1 MDRQSNKLYT
11 VEYEIGRTGNLV
23 TALSS
28 LVERNDVQLIFC
40 ATNFDIRPSEDSWQD
55 PNIEESLKVYTI
67 AERFTD
73 PITKEKF
80 QHQAKAELKK
90 DWDGRG
96 LQFPVVA
103 REELVKE
110 QIKSFNLLSL
120 QDAPKES
127 YKVSQLWGALP
138 EDLKQNRNKSKLLV
152 AAEGSGPITEEKNKV
167 FLKCK
172 QLGKNKI
179 LLDAGISIVGKGVI
193 DLDKT
198 HKLNLSSE
206 VFYADSFDAASAI
219 QGCGKVTIKRP
230 ICEDSLEIAIN
241 TWIEEKIIRPLV
253 ASPAFSLPDY
263 FIHAG
268 CNFKKAIILE
278 MTVYTDINIIKKL
291 FTDLNRDAKI
301 DADRTK
307 LRVERVINANKELG
321 VNNGR
326 ELSAENLVTRISKKT
341 SVIGIAN
348 IVNETEQVR
357 ILEKIALEMNK
368 KAISTDKAALIDY
381 NTTQTKLRY
390 LICISKTEESCFVS
404 VSCPPQEYAMSVTQ
418 AQLNGISAVQPNP
431 LLAFSDSNFWEKV
444 GSLASDE
451 EKQLFCGMQKR
462 NCDQND
468 AIAAALLGNEG
479 IVISVDQP
487 MIAAAVA
494 RNASGC
500 ILQYEGKK
508 LSADFFITNKDLQED
523 KKNLLSL
530 YNAEGASAGGEA
542 GDGAEEGTQ
551 QKKEQR
557 ALQRREKD
565 SLNKLLHQQ
574 KEIAAKAFSR
584 AQNAIK
590 TAVNEILI
598 DIHDRAKRGRLRAGT
613 ENAAEALIREHVEKA
628 KIENKKARAATTE
641 LAARE
646 AAEEAVA
653 AADRAEAGARSAAAQ
668 AAEDLANMPELEPSE
683 APPASTM
690 ENVNRARHFRHRYS
704 RKPNKPRRRST
715 RKHKN

>member
-11 VEYEIGRTGNLV
+11 VEYEIGRTQNLV
-23 TALSS
+23 TAISS
-28 LVERNDVQLIFC
+28 VEHNNVQLIFC
-40 ATNFDIRPSEDSWQD
+40 ATNFGIRPSEDSWKD
-55 PNIEESLKVYTI
+55 PTIEESLKVYTI
-67 AERFTD
+67 IDGTLTD
-73 PITKEKF
+73 SITKEKF

-103 REELVKE
+103 REELVKD

-120 QDAPKES
+120 LEAPKES

-138 EDLKQNRNKSKLLV
+138 ENLKKNRNKSKLLV

-172 QLGKNKI
+172 QLGKKKI
-179 LLDAGISIVGKGVI
+179 LLDAGISIVGEGVI

-206 VFYADSFDAASAI
+206 VFYTDSFDAASAI
-219 QGCGKVTIKRP
+219 QGCGKITIKRP
-230 ICEDSLEIAIN
+230 ICEDSLEMAIN
-241 TWIEEKIIRPLV
+241 TWIKEKIIQPLV
-253 ASPAFSLPDY
+253 AYPAPSLPDY

-278 MTVYTDINIIKKL
+278 MTVYTNNIDTIKKL
-291 FTDLNRDAKI
+291 FTDLNRNAQI
-301 DADRTK
+301 DVDKTK
-307 LRVERVINANKELG
+307 NKVEQVINSAKKMG
-321 VNNGR
+321 VENGR
-326 ELSAENLVTRISKKT
+326 ELTAENLAVRINRNT
-341 SVIGIAN
+341 SVAGVIN
-348 IVNETEQVR
+348 IVNETEQVK
-357 ILEKIALEMNK
+357 ILEKIALKMKK
-368 KAISTDKAALIDY
+368 KAISTEKAAGIVY
-381 NTTQTKLRY
+381 NTSQTKLRY
-390 LICISKTEESCFVS
+390 LICIPKTEAQCFLS
-404 VSCPPQEYAMSVTQ
+404 VSCPPPEYAMSVTQ

-508 LSADFFITNKDLQED
+508 LSADFFIINNELQEE
-523 KKNLLSL
+523 KRNLLSL
-530 YNAEGASAGGEA
+530 YNAGGAGAGA
-542 GDGAEEGTQ
+542 GAGAEEGTQ
-551 QKKEQR
+551 QKKEQQ
-557 ALQRREKD
+557 ALKRREKD
-565 SLNKLLHQQ
+565 SLNKLLYQQ
-574 KEIAAKAFSR
+574 KEKAAQAFLR

-590 TAVNEILI
+590 TAIDGILI
-598 DIHDRAKRGRLRAGT
+598 GIEDRAKRGRLRART
-613 ENAAEALIREHVEKA
+613 ENYAEAAIREHVENA

-641 LAARE
+641 SEVKQAAE
-646 AAEEAVA
+646 AAGA
-653 AADRAEAGARSAAAQ
+653 AANRAEAEARGAAQ
-668 AAEDLANMPELEPSE
+668 AAQEAEVADVNMPGLVPVA
-683 APPASTM
+683 APVA
-690 ENVNRARHFRHRYS
+690 ERHRHRYS